1 MKYGYN
7 NKRRKKMGK
16 GSGRR
21 PSVVSEAEL
30 EKAWNS
36 IFAGHPSDE
45 QFMRVRGKTVL
56 SKPTVDEEDDF
67 GNILPS
73 NMADKEKPP
82 KPHKPR
88 DPDRFVD
95 DIGDA

>member
-1 MKYGYN
+1 M
-7 NKRRKKMGK
+7 MGK

-21 PSVVSEAEL
+21 PKNISDEEL

-36 IFAGHPSDE
+36 IFAGHPNDG
-45 QFMRVRGKTVL
+45 QFDK
-56 SKPTVDEEDDF
+56 EDDY
-67 GNILPS
+67 GNELPY
-73 NMADKEKPP
+73 KVEPKKP
-82 KPHKPR
+82 KVN

>member
-1 MKYGYN
+1 
-7 NKRRKKMGK
+7 MGK

-21 PSVVSEAEL
+21 PKNISDAEL

-36 IFAGHPSDE
+36 IFAGHPNDG
-45 QFMRVRGKTVL
+45 QFDK
-56 SKPTVDEEDDF
+56 EDDY
-67 GNILPS
+67 GNELPES
-73 NMADKEKPP
+73 KDVKEKL
-82 KPHKPR
+82 KTN

>member
-1 MKYGYN
+1 
-7 NKRRKKMGK
+7 MGK

-21 PSVVSEAEL
+21 PQKISDEEL
-30 EKAWNS
+30 EKAWES

-56 SKPTVDEEDDF
+56 SKPTVDEEDGY
-67 GNILPS
+67 GNVLPS

-82 KPHKPR
+82 KPHNHK
-88 DPDRFVD
+88 DPDRFID

>member
-1 MKYGYN
+1 
-7 NKRRKKMGK
+7 MGK

-21 PSVVSEAEL
+21 PKNISDEEL

-36 IFAGHPSDE
+36 IFAGHPSEE
-45 QFMRVRGKTVL
+45 QFEKVKKDIVKRKEEVIKEDGYGNELPKT
-56 SKPTVDEEDDF
+56 
-67 GNILPS
+67 N
-73 NMADKEKPP
+73 
-82 KPHKPR
+82 

>member
-1 MKYGYN
+1 
-7 NKRRKKMGK
+7 MGK

-21 PSVVSEAEL
+21 PKNISDEEL

-36 IFAGHPSDE
+36 IFAGHPNE
-45 QFMRVRGKTVL
+45 GQFDK
-56 SKPTVDEEDDF
+56 EDDY
-67 GNILPS
+67 GNEIPY
-73 NMADKEKPP
+73 KVEPKKP
-82 KPHKPR
+82 KKD

>member
-1 MKYGYN
+1 
-7 NKRRKKMGK
+7 MGK

-21 PSVVSEAEL
+21 PSNISDEEL

-36 IFAGHPSDE
+36 IFSGHPNE
-45 QFMRVRGKTVL
+45 GQFDKEDDYGNEL
-56 SKPTVDEEDDF
+56 PSSKP
-67 GNILPS
+67 
-73 NMADKEKPP
+73 KP
-82 KPHKPR
+82 KTN

>member
-1 MKYGYN
+1 
-7 NKRRKKMGK
+7 MGK

-21 PSVVSEAEL
+21 PQNITDAQL
-30 EKAWNS
+30 EEAWNS
-36 IFAGHPSDE
+36 IFAGHPNE
-45 QFMRVRGKTVL
+45 GQFDK
-56 SKPTVDEEDDF
+56 EDDY
-67 GNILPS
+67 GNELPS

-82 KPHKPR
+82 KPHNHK